1 MKGQREAKEVYVEVP
16 VEVIDALLS
25 GEGNDLNVLAAVE
38 KLDGRRGDLVR
49 VTDGGTKVRVWI
61 DEKD

>member
-1 MKGQREAKEVYVEVP
+1 MIGGEESNWVAEVTKLVDQNNAKVVLDLAGVTYVSS
-16 VEVIDALLS
+16 AGL
-25 GEGNDLNVLAAVE
+25 
-38 KLDGRRGDLVR
+38 GDLVR